1 MEINTTSMALVQT
14 NPLNNRIHGP
24 SRTPSSGPVGGIHGS
39 LGTRWFPELKG
50 QCVRTGNLTCLFSP
64 LFGCGFGALVGVRPL
79 PSVRVLF
86 GSGPLGIPTCSPC
99 GVMLIPFPQRTKP
112 LARAAQVTPRQR

>member
-1 MEINTTSMALVQT
+1 MEIITTSMALVQT

-24 SRTPSSGPVGGIHGS
+24 SRTPSSWPVGGIHGS

-79 PSVRVLF
+79 PLF
-86 GSGPLGIPTCSPC
+86 VFVVWVWASRDVFPAGGDVYSPS
-99 GVMLIPFPQRTKP
+99 
-112 LARAAQVTPRQR
+112 AAH